1 MLYFFEFAVNKG
13 LGRYHVHRVG
23 SWGRWEFIQPPLF
36 CTGVPFSALLYPSYA
51 IWQISPTGKLKQV
64 TLRKGDSVVIKI
76 VIHAVVKIEIMLKF
90 LISVINIL
98 WVIFGWPFFI
108 ARIVKR
114 MINDYA

>member
-1 MLYFFEFAVNKG
+1 M
-13 LGRYHVHRVG
+13 HRVG

-36 CTGVPFSALLYPSYA
+36 CTGVPFNALLYPSYA

-90 LISVINIL
+90 HIRLSSKKSQKLFISVINIL
-98 WVIFGWPFFI
+98 WVIFSWPFFI